1 MLHRPTISRA
11 VQHAFMIDQ
20 HYPHDKLDPMLQA
33 GLMANSRFPNF
44 TIVSVPVPS
53 SVDSMQAWGVH
64 AIAAIDREH
73 ESEIRG
79 HDDLAPTALDTT
91 TSLQNQAYARKARFV
106 ALAQPSDA
114 GRPNRVLG
122 YASVD
127 LPMVDNQHL
136 GEIYVSVRQAFRGAG
151 VGTALANTVI
161 EYALGEGRRTLSA
174 FSVAVSEPVAAD
186 PAALISP
193 TGFGR
198 VSRTDPSSA
207 FALAFG
213 FSLEQVERY
222 SVLHLPVDLDRIS
235 RWRDEAQGKAGADYS
250 VVQWVGDCPEEWAAD
265 YAMLN
270 QRMSVD
276 IPSAGLEFCEEQWD
290 IERVRAMDKQKR
302 AMGRRSFTT
311 AVVHLPSG
319 HLCAF
324 SIIEASDSKPAA
336 LFQDNTLV
344 LAEHRGRSLGLLTKA
359 ANLELV
365 QKARP
370 EGQRIHTWNAGEN
383 AHMLAINVRMGFVRA
398 GVIGMWQRT

>member
-1 MLHRPTISRA
+1 MATSR
-11 VQHAFMIDQ
+11 
-20 HYPHDKLDPMLQA
+20 YPNL
-33 GLMANSRFPNF
+33 

-53 SVDSMQAWGVH
+53 SVGSTDAWAVH
-64 AIAAIDREH
+64 AIVAIDREH

-79 HDDLAPTALDTT
+79 HDDLAPTALDATI
-91 TSLQNQAYARKARFV
+91 SLQNQAYVRKARFV
-106 ALAQPSDA
+106 ALAQPSDI
-114 GRPNRVLG
+114 GIPTRVLG

-127 LPMVDNQHL
+127 LPMTDNQHL
-136 GEIYVSVRQAFRGAG
+136 AEIYVSVRQAFRGSG
-151 VGTALANTVI
+151 VGTALANVVI
-161 EYALGEGRRTLSA
+161 DFARGEGRRTLST
-174 FSVAVSEPVAAD
+174 FSVAAGEPAADD
-186 PAALISP
+186 PAALLSP

-198 VSRTDPSSA
+198 VSRTEASSV
-207 FALAFG
+207 FVQAFG

-222 SVLHLPVDLDRIS
+222 SVLHLPVASDLICG
-235 RWRDEAQGKAGADYS
+235 WRDEAQGKARVDYS

-290 IERVRAMDKQKR
+290 IERVWAMDKQKR

-324 SIIEASDSKPAA
+324 SIIDASDSKPAA

-359 ANLELV
+359 ENLELV

-370 EGQRIHTWNAGEN
+370 EAKRIHTWNAGEN
-383 AHMLAINVRMGFVRA
+383 AHMLAINMRMGFVRG